1 MLSTR
6 NQEEKS
12 VLPDM
17 PRPGAS
23 TASEN
28 RLAIAR
34 AGGRKER
41 GVLLVGMGFLCGRLK
56 HPGNRLWGMA
66 DNLRNTLTVTFLH
79 NCIF

>member
-1 MLSTR
+1 
-6 NQEEKS
+6 
-12 VLPDM
+12 M

-23 TASEN
+23 TVSEN

-41 GVLLVGMGFLCGRLK
+41 GAAASGHGGWKERVVLLVGMGFLCGRLK

-66 DNLRNTLTVTFLH
+66 DNLRNTLTATFLH

>member
-17 PRPGAS
+17 PRPGTS
-23 TASEN
+23 TVSEN

-41 GVLLVGMGFLCGRLK
+41 GAAASGHGVPLREVKTPWKQTVGNG
-56 HPGNRLWGMA
+56 
-66 DNLRNTLTVTFLH
+66 
-79 NCIF
+79 